1 MDMRVI
7 KPTMHHVNLK
17 TTRLQEMIDWY
28 AVVVGAKVNH
38 QGPGG
43 AWLSN
48 DRANHRI
55 ALLAWPGLQEDPEK
69 NVHTGI
75 HHSAFEYDSFDDLM
89 QSYQRL
95 KSIGI
100 APQVCIDHGL
110 TTSLYYSDPDRN
122 MVELQVDNFGDW
134 DASADWMRTSEEFR
148 RDPIGTFFNPDL
160 VLAAYQA
167 GTPFEQLRAET
178 RAGKYPPANQPA
190 PAMLNLP

>member
-1 MDMRVI
+1 
-7 KPTMHHVNLK
+7 
-17 TTRLQEMIDWY
+17 
-28 AVVVGAKVNH
+28 
-38 QGPGG
+38 
-43 AWLSN
+43 
-48 DRANHRI
+48 
-55 ALLAWPGLQEDPEK
+55 
-69 NVHTGI
+69 
-75 HHSAFEYDSFDDLM
+75 M

-167 GTPFEQLRAET
+167 GTPFEQLHADT
-178 RAGKYPPANQPA
+178 GPANIRP
-190 PAMLNLP
+190 PISPRPRC

>member
-1 MDMRVI
+1 
-7 KPTMHHVNLK
+7 
-17 TTRLQEMIDWY
+17 
-28 AVVVGAKVNH
+28 
-38 QGPGG
+38 
-43 AWLSN
+43 
-48 DRANHRI
+48 
-55 ALLAWPGLQEDPEK
+55 
-69 NVHTGI
+69 
-75 HHSAFEYDSFDDLM
+75 M

-167 GTPFEQLRAET
+167 GTPFEQLHADT

-190 PAMLNLP
+190 PATLNLP